1 MRNIRSLIIVLA
13 VMLLVPCLM
22 PYNGVSVVNLTPDKI
37 AAFTENFGPRD
48 ADAYRLADCRRSRLC
63 ESHDCR
69 GCESLRLSAVSIT

>member
-37 AAFTENFGPRD
+37 AAFTENLGRVMLTLVASLIAAMPAYANRMIA
-48 ADAYRLADCRRSRLC
+48 ADVKA
-63 ESHDCR
+63 
-69 GCESLRLSAVSIT
+69 

>member
-37 AAFTENFGPRD
+37 AAFTENFGRVMLTLVASLIAAVPAYAIRMIA
-48 ADAYRLADCRRSRLC
+48 ADVKA
-63 ESHDCR
+63 
-69 GCESLRLSAVSIT
+69 

>member
-37 AAFTENFGPRD
+37 AAFTENFGRAMLTLVASLIASVPAYANRMIA
-48 ADAYRLADCRRSRLC
+48 ADVKA
-63 ESHDCR
+63 
-69 GCESLRLSAVSIT
+69 